1 MMLEQCGRRNSLSSR
16 EFALG
21 GVAHY
26 GKSGFFPPVPRRGLP
41 ESVEGRQLRIG
52 VDSPA
57 MADFALGMVAEH
69 LRSINRLLELLIE
82 RRGSEEVREV
92 MRRLAS
98 RELTP
103 DAAIAL
109 LEALNE
115 RDALATREH

>member
-1 MMLEQCGRRNSLSSR
+1 
-16 EFALG
+16 
-21 GVAHY
+21 
-26 GKSGFFPPVPRRGLP
+26 
-41 ESVEGRQLRIG
+41 
-52 VDSPA
+52 
-57 MADFALGMVAEH
+57 MADLVLGMDAEH
-69 LRSINRLLELLIE
+69 LRVVNRLLELLIE

-92 MRRLAS
+92 MRRLAR